1 MFAHLSLRIGL
12 CFTIRIYTLPHILN
26 ATETPILISTPGR
39 FMMWQSCFYGQ
50 LSLFIKGLQNIGCMN
65 YSWAKIFL
73 SLMSITMLEL
83 CSYGQ
88 KRQLYSIN
96 IERCPRENDT
106 PFHRNLW
113 LTCYH
118 DLRTGV
124 LFQAVWLIH
133 LLNRFIN

>member
-1 MFAHLSLRIGL
+1 MFAHLSLRIMVCVSL
-12 CFTIRIYTLPHILN
+12 YVSIHYLIFWMTLKH
-26 ATETPILISTPGR
+26 
-39 FMMWQSCFYGQ
+39 
-50 LSLFIKGLQNIGCMN
+50 LSWFQHLVDLWCDNHVFIKGLQNIGCMN

-133 LLNRFIN
+133 ILKRFIN

>member
-1 MFAHLSLRIGL
+1 MG
-12 CFTIRIYTLPHILN
+12 
-26 ATETPILISTPGR
+26 
-39 FMMWQSCFYGQ
+39 
-50 LSLFIKGLQNIGCMN
+50 KNI
-65 YSWAKIFL
+65 L

-118 DLRTGV
+118 DLRTGALFKAMWLKHIFKRFESLAKSYTTLKYLNKQV
-124 LFQAVWLIH
+124 LVFESQ
-133 LLNRFIN
+133 

>member
-1 MFAHLSLRIGL
+1 MFAHLSLRIL

-39 FMMWQSCFYGQ
+39 FMMWQSCFYKRITKYW
-50 LSLFIKGLQNIGCMN
+50 LYELFMGKNI
-65 YSWAKIFL
+65 L

-133 LLNRFIN
+133 ILKNI